1 VFLPDLVIRS
11 QRVIVGESTRPAAL
25 HVRRGK
31 IIGVLDF
38 DDVPAGCPLDD
49 AGDRIVMPGL
59 VDTQVHIG
67 RDFETVTRAAAA
79 GGVTTIIGTPLER
92 DSPATDVRAL
102 EEQTRAAAGRCFV
115 DVGFWG
121 GVVPGNTAD
130 LPSLAEA
137 GVHGF
142 TCSLASPV
150 VETYPSASEAD
161 LRAAMPVIT
170 QLGRPLLV
178 HAELTRSADVPAHAP
193 RSAFGRILARA
204 RAARSGRRYDT
215 YLTSKPKD
223 DENRAVALLIQ
234 LCHEY
239 RTRTHIVQ
247 LSSSD
252 ALTPI
257 FQARSASLSLSAGT
271 CPHYLHFV
279 AEEIPDGATEFTCA
293 PPIRERKN
301 RELLWAALAGGL
313 VQMIAS
319 DHWPSPAPAG
329 SKAGNFLAP
338 RTGIYSLPFSLSAM
352 WTSACARQHSAARLA
367 NWMCRAP
374 ARLAG
379 LDRKGAIEVGNDADL
394 AIWDPDAELTV
405 DAPSTFAGS
414 CGTQSRGGGTVDCR
428 RPETP
433 YANRRLRGVVER
445 TYLGGACVYER
456 GKPMP
461 SPRGR
466 LLARERA
473 SANAGAAAIRS
484 AAARPLMLFRKA

>member
-11 QRVIVGESTRPAAL
+11 QRVIVGEGSRPAAL

-38 DDVPAGCPLDD
+38 DDVPPGCPLDD

-59 VDTQVHIG
+59 VDTQVHVG
-67 RDFETVTRAAAA
+67 HDFEAVTRAAAA
-79 GGVTTIIGTPLER
+79 GGVTTIIDTPLES

-102 EEQTRAAAGRCFV
+102 EQKTRAAARRCFV

-130 LPSLAEA
+130 LARLAEA
-137 GVHGF
+137 GVYGF
-142 TCSLASPV
+142 ACSFAPAEGDTCAPV
-150 VETYPSASEAD
+150 SEAD
-161 LRAAMPVIT
+161 LRAAMPVIAH
-170 QLGRPLLV
+170 LRRPLLV
-178 HAELTRSADVPAHAP
+178 HAELTVADVPAPAR
-193 RSAFGRILARA
+193 RSALGRMLARA
-204 RAARSGRRYDT
+204 RTARSGRRYDT
-215 YLTSKPKD
+215 YLMSKPKD

-234 LCHEY
+234 LCREY
-239 RTRTHIVQ
+239 RTRTHIVH

-257 FQARSASLSLSAGT
+257 FQARSAGLSLSADT

-279 AEEIPDGATEFTCA
+279 AEEIPDGATEFACA
-293 PPIRERKN
+293 PPIRGRGN

-319 DHWPSPAPAG
+319 DHWPSPAPAA
-329 SKAGNFLAP
+329 STSRNFLAA
-338 RTGIYSLPFSLSAM
+338 RAGISSLPFTLSAM
-352 WTSACARQHSAARLA
+352 WTSASARRHSPVQLA

-405 DAPSTFAGS
+405 DPSTIAGS
-414 CGTQSRGGGTVDCR
+414 PGTHSSGGGTPDRR
-428 RPETP
+428 RPATP

-445 TYLGGACVYER
+445 TYLGGTCVYER
-456 GKPMP
+456 GMPMP

-466 LLARERA
+466 LLARQPESA
-473 SANAGAAAIRS
+473 SAGTAAVRS
-484 AAARPLMLFRKA
+484 SAARPLVLFRRA

>member
-1 VFLPDLVIRS
+1 VFLPDLVIRG
-11 QRVIVGESTRPAAL
+11 QRVIVGEGSRPAAL

-38 DDVPAGCPLDD
+38 DDVPPGCPLDD

-67 RDFETVTRAAAA
+67 QDFETVTRAAAA
-79 GGVTTIIGTPLER
+79 GGVTTVIDTPLES

-102 EEQTRAAAGRCFV
+102 EEKRRAAVGRCFV

-130 LPSLAEA
+130 LPALAEA
-137 GVHGF
+137 GAYGF
-142 TCSLASPV
+142 ACSLAPSEVDTYPV
-150 VETYPSASEAD
+150 VSEAD
-161 LRAAMPVIT
+161 LRAAMPVIA

-178 HAELTRSADVPAHAP
+178 HAELTSSAVVPAPTP
-193 RSAFGRILARA
+193 RSALGRILARA
-204 RAARSGRRYDT
+204 RAARSGRRYHT

-234 LCHEY
+234 LCREY

-257 FQARSASLSLSAGT
+257 FQARSAGLSLSAGT

-279 AEEIPDGATEFTCA
+279 AEEIPDGAIEFTCA
-293 PPIRERKN
+293 PPIRKREN

-313 VQMIAS
+313 VQMIAT
-319 DHWPSPAPAG
+319 DHCPPPAPAG
-329 SKAGNFLAP
+329 PTSGNFLAA
-338 RTGIYSLPFSLSAM
+338 RAGISSLPFSLSAM
-352 WTSACARQHSAARLA
+352 WTNACARQHSAVQLA

-379 LDRKGAIEVGNDADL
+379 LDRKGAIEVGNNADL
-394 AIWDPDAELTV
+394 AIWDPDAEFTV
-405 DAPSTFAGS
+405 DAASTIAGS
-414 CGTQSRGGGTVDCR
+414 PRTHSRGAGAVDR
-428 RPETP
+428 RRSATP
-433 YANRRLRGVVER
+433 YANLRLRGIVER

-456 GKPMP
+456 GVPMP

-466 LLARERA
+466 LLARQCA

-484 AAARPLMLFRKA
+484 SAARPLLLRSRR

>member
-11 QRVIVGESTRPAAL
+11 RRVIVGEGSRPAAL

-38 DDVPAGCPLDD
+38 DDVPPGCPLDD

-67 RDFETVTRAAAA
+67 RDFETVTREAAA
-79 GGVTTIIGTPLER
+79 GGVTTIIDTPLES
-92 DSPATDVRAL
+92 DSPITDVRAL
-102 EEQTRAAAGRCFV
+102 EEKTRAAAGRCFV

-142 TCSLASPV
+142 ACSFAPSDVDMCPPV
-150 VETYPSASEAD
+150 SEAD
-161 LRAAMPVIT
+161 LRAALPAIA
-170 QLGRPLLV
+170 QLDRPLLV
-178 HAELTRSADVPAHAP
+178 HAEFTGTDVPAPAR
-193 RSAFGRILARA
+193 RSVLGRILARA
-204 RAARSGRRYDT
+204 QTARSGRRYDT

-223 DENRAVALLIQ
+223 DENRAVALVIQ
-234 LCHEY
+234 LCREY
-239 RTRTHIVQ
+239 HIRTHIVQ

-257 FQARSASLSLSAGT
+257 FQARSVGLPLSADT

-293 PPIRERKN
+293 PPIRGREN

-319 DHWPSPAPAG
+319 DHWPAPQAAG
-329 SKAGNFLAP
+329 STSGNFLAA
-338 RTGIYSLPFSLSAM
+338 RAGISSLPFSLSAM
-352 WTSACARQHSAARLA
+352 WTSACARQQSAVRLA

-405 DAPSTFAGS
+405 DA
-414 CGTQSRGGGTVDCR
+414 
-428 RPETP
+428 RPTTP
-433 YANRRLRGVVER
+433 YANERLRGVVER
-445 TYLGGACVYER
+445 TYLGGARVYER
-456 GKPMP
+456 GMPMP

-466 LLARERA
+466 LLARQRA
-473 SANAGAAAIRS
+473 SANAGTAAVRS
-484 AAARPLMLFRKA
+484 SIARPLVLFRKA

>member
-1 VFLPDLVIRS
+1 MFLPDLVIRS
-11 QRVIVGESTRPAAL
+11 QRVIVGEGSRPAAL

-31 IIGVLDF
+31 IIGVLEF
-38 DDVPAGCPLDD
+38 DDVPPGCPLDD

-67 RDFETVTRAAAA
+67 QDFETVTRAAAA
-79 GGVTTIIGTPLER
+79 GGVTTVIDTPLE
-92 DSPATDVRAL
+92 SESSATDVRAL

-137 GVHGF
+137 GVYGF
-142 TCSLASPV
+142 ACSLA
-150 VETYPSASEAD
+150 PSQVGTCPSVSEAD
-161 LRAAMPVIT
+161 LRAAMPVISHF
-170 QLGRPLLV
+170 GRPLLV
-178 HAELTRSADVPAHAP
+178 HAEFTGAAGVPAPGP
-193 RSAFGRILARA
+193 RSALGRILARA

-234 LCHEY
+234 LCREY
-239 RTRTHIVQ
+239 HTRTHIVQ

-257 FQARSASLSLSAGT
+257 FQARSAGLSLSAGT

-279 AEEIPDGATEFTCA
+279 AEEIPDGATEFMCA
-293 PPIRERKN
+293 PPIRGREN

-319 DHWPSPAPAG
+319 DHWPLPAPAG
-329 SKAGNFLAP
+329 STSANFLAA
-338 RTGIYSLPFSLSAM
+338 RAGIFSLPFSLSAM
-352 WTSACARQHSAARLA
+352 WTGACARQHSAVRLA

-405 DAPSTFAGS
+405 NGASTIAES
-414 CGTQSRGGGTVDCR
+414 PQTHSSGGGKVDRR
-428 RPETP
+428 RPATP
-433 YANRRLRGVVER
+433 YANWRLRGVVER

-456 GKPMP
+456 GMPMP

-466 LLARERA
+466 LLARQRA
-473 SANAGAAAIRS
+473 SADAGTATVRS
-484 AAARPLMLFRKA
+484 SAARPLVLFRKA